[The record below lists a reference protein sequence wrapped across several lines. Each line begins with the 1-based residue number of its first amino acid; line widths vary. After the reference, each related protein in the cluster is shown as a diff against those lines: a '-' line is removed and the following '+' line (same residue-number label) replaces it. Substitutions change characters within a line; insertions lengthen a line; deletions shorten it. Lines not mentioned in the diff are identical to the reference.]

1 MSALLH
7 RLHCATGLHDW
18 QQRDDPRGYSG
29 GPMVIYKVCRRCEK
43 QRWDEVTPVQR
54 HARHVGHGPD
64 QFTG

>member
-1 MSALLH
+1 
-7 RLHCATGLHDW
+7 
-18 QQRDDPRGYSG
+18 
-29 GPMVIYKVCRRCEK
+29 MVIYKVCRRCEK